1 MDPATLA
8 STIAVA
14 RKVYKYAG
22 MVVDYIRDDQ
32 SARLGLL
39 APVRMV
45 IEGPGVGIGDFASP
59 DGIFKMVSP
68 NINRLEMDFA
78 TFPADENSPWNGPDG
93 IKNNLDGGSLPSSLP
108 HDLIC
113 KWRNEIAA
121 ALGITVEEVWVWA
134 SGVLAAVWQAYGGDN
149 PRAKAESWLGYQLTR
164 IFGKPYMWI
173 KRHLALILL
182 LSALAILP
190 GCAGCAVPDWHVVD
204 ATPVIAVE
212 AGVPGVVTN
221 SVPAD

>member
-1 MDPATLA
+1 MEPATIA
-8 STIAVA
+8 STVAVA

-22 MVVDYIRDDQ
+22 MVIDYIRDDQ

-59 DGIFKMVSP
+59 DGIFKMSSP
-68 NINRLEMDFA
+68 NVNRLEMDFA
-78 TFPADENSPWNGPDG
+78 TFPADEHSPWNGPDV
-93 IKNNLDGGSLPSSLP
+93 IKNDLAGGSLPASLP

-113 KWRNEIAA
+113 RWKKEIAA
-121 ALGITVEEVWVWA
+121 ALGISVED
-134 SGVLAAVWQAYGGDN
+134 GGDN

-173 KRHLALILL
+173 KRHFALIALL
-182 LSALAILP
+182 AAAAALP
-190 GCAGCAVPDWHVVD
+190 GCAGCAVPDWHVVEG
-204 ATPVIAVE
+204 TPVVSIEGGQVS
-212 AGVPGVVTN
+212 TN
-221 SVPAD
+221 TFERAE

>member
-1 MDPATLA
+1 MEPATIA

-68 NINRLEMDFA
+68 TVNRLEMDFA
-78 TFPADENSPWNGPDG
+78 TFPADKNSPWNGPDV
-93 IKNNLDGGSLPSSLP
+93 IKNDLAGGSLPASLP

-113 KWRNEIAA
+113 KWKKEIAA
-121 ALGITVEEVWVWA
+121 ALGISVEEVWVWA

-149 PRAKAESWLGYQLTR
+149 PRTKAESWLGYQLTR
-164 IFGKPYMWI
+164 IFGKPYRWI
-173 KRHLALILL
+173 KRQLALILL

-190 GCAGCAVPDWHVVD
+190 GCAGCAAPDWYVVEG
-204 ATPVIAVE
+204 TPVVSIEGGQVS
-212 AGVPGVVTN
+212 TN
-221 SVPAD
+221 AIERAE